1 MRSAEVLWLT
11 SSLTAI
17 SALLLDVTLPA
28 FRAMALDVRIDVRAI
43 AAIVGHVALHSQDC
57 N

>member
-1 MRSAEVLWLT
+1 MRSAKVLWLT

-17 SALLLDVTLPA
+17 SALLLDVTLPV
-28 FRAMALDVRIDVRAI
+28 FRAMALDFQIDVRAI